1 MSFTSIHF
9 LIFFPVVTRLYFIV
23 PYRMRWALLVAA
35 SYYFY
40 MSWRPW
46 YALLLLFAT
55 AVSFVCGLLIAGEDD
70 LKRRRAWLIAGC
82 AINLAVLF
90 VFKYFDF
97 FNTQTRDLM
106 AAIGVDYNIPNLD
119 LVLPVAIS
127 FHTFQV
133 LSYLF
138 DVYRRDVAP
147 ERHFGI
153 FSLYVVYYPQLVAG
167 PIERAFHFLPQLRKL
182 LTPAP
187 ELAYDESRAI
197 SGFRLILS
205 GFVKKLVVAD
215 NLALYVDPIYN
226 HPADASGGAL
236 ALATI
241 AFAFQIY
248 FDFSAYTDIAR
259 GCSRVMGIE
268 LIENFRR
275 PYLARSVAEFWKR
288 WHISLTSWF
297 RDYVYFPMG
306 GNRVSH
312 GRWIVNVMAVFLM
325 SGLWHGANWT
335 FVVWGL
341 LHGGYYVVS
350 RNTAV
355 WRAAFAARIGLLG
368 RSGWHAAWQTL
379 ATFALVCFAWVF
391 FRASDMTAALTIV
404 SSIAESAAQPFAQLF
419 GAAPL
424 VSVAKMTLAT
434 FNEPRFYFALA
445 ALALFALWEIRR
457 EYRDIDFAQLAV
469 WQRWSVYYAAC
480 LAIVVIGNMGNKQFI
495 YFQF

>member
-1 MSFTSIHF
+1 MSFTSLHF
-9 LIFFPVVTRLYFIV
+9 LLFFPIVTRLYFIV
-23 PYRMRWALLVAA
+23 PYRMRWVLLVAA

-55 AVSFVCGLLIAGEDD
+55 AVSFVCGLLIGAEENP
-70 LKRRRAWLIAGC
+70 KRRRAWLIAGC

-97 FNTQTRDLM
+97 FNVQTRELM
-106 AAIGVDYNIPNLD
+106 AAMGVDYNIPNLD

-167 PIERAFHFLPQLRKL
+167 PIERAFHFLPQLRRL

-187 ELAYDESRAI
+187 ELAFDESRAI
-197 SGFRLILS
+197 SGLRLILC
-205 GFVKKLVVAD
+205 GFVKKLVIAD

-226 HPADASGGAL
+226 NPGGATGGAL

-297 RDYVYFPMG
+297 RDYVYLPMG

-350 RNTAV
+350 RNTAA
-355 WRAAFAARIGLLG
+355 WRAAFAERLGLLG
-368 RSGWHAAWQTL
+368 RSGWLALWQTI
-379 ATFALVCFAWVF
+379 ATFVLVSFAWIF
-391 FRASDMTAALTIV
+391 FRANDMTAALTIV
-404 SSIAESAAQPFAQLF
+404 SSITESVIHPLAQLF

-424 VSVAKMTLAT
+424 VFAGKTTIAF
-434 FNEPRFYFALA
+434 FNEPRFYFAFA
-445 ALALFALWEIRR
+445 ALVLFGLWEIRR
-457 EYRDIDFAQLAV
+457 EYRDINFAELAV
-469 WQRWSVYYAAC
+469 WQRWSAYYAAC